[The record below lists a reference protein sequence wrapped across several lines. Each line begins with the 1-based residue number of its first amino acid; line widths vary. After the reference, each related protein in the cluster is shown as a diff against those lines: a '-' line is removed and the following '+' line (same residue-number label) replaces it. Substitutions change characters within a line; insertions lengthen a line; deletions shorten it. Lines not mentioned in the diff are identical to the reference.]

1 MRDDRSPCP
10 VHASM
15 QLLQEKWTLHI
26 VRALLAGGAC
36 GFNQLRRAVGC
47 NPATLTQR
55 LAGLEQQGIVSRTV
69 QSVVPP
75 RTSYAL
81 TPAGAALR
89 QVIDAI
95 AGWGRAHLG
104 AGATNSR
111 LRARRSARPA
121 GGTGRTTSRRAPA
134 P

>member
-36 GFNQLRRAVGC
+36 GFNQLRREVGC

-104 AGATNSR
+104 AGVAVAGPREKRT
-111 LRARRSARPA
+111 ARPF
-121 GGTGRTTSRRAPA
+121 TRGRP
-134 P
+134 